1 MRRLLTLS
9 MFASLLVPAGFAQD
23 APVIAPSSEL
33 ARTGLAAPLLLSD
46 GYSITGNDTLVT
58 KLLNATVFTATT
70 DDADEIGTITDLVVT
85 PGLGLSAAIISVGG
99 FLGVGAKDVAVDFA
113 QLEWAERP
121 DGSYRW
127 VLPTTAEAL
136 SSAPAFIWADSE
148 EVTGTPALTK
158 SEEEA
163 QLVDGNPNA
172 VAVDPDLTTD
182 QPERQDAVSPAADIV
197 DLTDEQMTGVAVY
210 GMDDQQIGTIGDVLR
225 QPDGGIDAVIVDVGG
240 FLGLGAKPVAVAGD
254 SLIFS
259 TDTTDSRYLFLSTT
273 RAQLEAQPVYDP
285 ATYSQERDAQRMIVS
300 P

>member
-9 MFASLLVPAGFAQD
+9 MFASLLAPAGFAQD
-23 APVIAPSSEL
+23 APVIAPGSEL

-46 GYSITGNDTLVT
+46 GYSITSNDTLVT

-197 DLTDEQMTGVAVY
+197 ELTDEQMTGVAVY

-259 TDTTDSRYLFLSTT
+259 TDTTDSRYLFLNTT